1 MIVRQLIDR
10 IQELYS
16 KGVPSDDS
24 RLSNRY
30 IYNKLMSVRS
40 RLMSEKARKRQGIK
54 YQFLPCIQLINAP
67 ISECCC
73 IPDNVC
79 KVRRSKHKL
88 PKLMMN
94 MNGYLVNF
102 VATLGN
108 KSINLTDPIDYGHMI
123 SGSKYAKKGIYYYI
137 QNDYLYIIGN
147 DNLEIVKME
156 ALFEE
161 GDIPQYFIDCCETG
175 TSTDC
180 TSPLD
185 KEFSIDSELIEPLIT
200 LAKEELIGDFLQM
213 KEDVSN
219 DASDTN
225 LTVQQ

>member
-24 RLSNRY
+24 RLSNRH

-40 RLMSEKARKRQGIK
+40 RLMSEKARKRQAIR
-54 YQFLPCIQLINAP
+54 YQFLPCIQLIDAP

-73 IPDNVC
+73 IPDNAC

-88 PKLMMN
+88 PRLMMA
-94 MNGYLVNF
+94 MDDYLISF
-102 VATLGN
+102 VATLNRKNIN
-108 KSINLTDPIDYGHMI
+108 KINPTDIDHII
-123 SGSKYAKKGIYYYI
+123 SGSKYAKKSTFYYI
-137 QNDYLYIIGN
+137 QNDYLYIVGN
-147 DNLEIVKME
+147 DKLEIVMME
-156 ALFEE
+156 ALFE
-161 GDIPQYFIDCCETG
+161 GDIPQYFIDCCDETG
-175 TSTDC
+175 VVTDC
-180 TSPLD
+180 VSPLD

-200 LAKEELIGDFLQM
+200 LSKEELIGDFLQM
-213 KEDVSN
+213 REDVSN